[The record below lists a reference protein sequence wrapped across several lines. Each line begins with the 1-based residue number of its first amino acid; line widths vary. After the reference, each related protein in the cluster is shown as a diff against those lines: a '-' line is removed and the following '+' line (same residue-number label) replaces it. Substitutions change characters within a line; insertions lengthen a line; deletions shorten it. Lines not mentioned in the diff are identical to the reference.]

1 MFTWNSTK
9 GHTYPFMFDLSAM
22 LYLATHGLPLVAWLL
37 SFLCNSCLTEFNDPL
52 SSLKFTKKNKSK
64 RSKIHLLLGLG
75 FTPNVWREMSMLSV
89 FEIQTAFLIS
99 YVIKLIKIMRQHM
112 IFKRAMNPFL
122 IWTKYASNNT
132 IVVILSYY

>member
-1 MFTWNSTK
+1 
-9 GHTYPFMFDLSAM
+9 MFDLSAM
-22 LYLATHGLPLVAWLL
+22 MYLTTHGLPLVAWLL

-64 RSKIHLLLGLG
+64 CSKIHLLLGLG
-75 FTPNVWREMSMLSV
+75 FTLNVWRETSILSV

-99 YVIKLIKIMRQHM
+99 YIIKLIKISSCRIM

-122 IWTKYASNNT
+122 VWTKYTSNNT

>member
-1 MFTWNSTK
+1 
-9 GHTYPFMFDLSAM
+9 MFDLSAM
-22 LYLATHGLPLVAWLL
+22 MYLTTHGLPLVAWLL

-64 RSKIHLLLGLG
+64 CSKIHLLLGLG
-75 FTPNVWREMSMLSV
+75 FTLNVWREASMLSV
-89 FEIQTAFLIS
+89 FETQTAFLIS
-99 YVIKLIKIMRQHM
+99 YIIKIIKISLCRCTYMRQNI